1 MKAAA
6 ILSLVSLALG
16 AALEERACAGNNCNR
31 QVTGTRAG
39 LLPLESRRADC
50 SEFQKV
56 VSSRPPRTI
65 TKVVWTTSDAE
76 PTDCPA
82 DIAERAF
89 AVEERQDAPTATVP
103 AYASSC
109 RDGAAYASACDC
121 FGIPVWTTS
130 PRARITV
137 HPTSEATSCEA
148 YATSTM
154 PACASACWTQG
165 AAAANCD
172 IDDLACQCEYTG
184 FSVMAWAIAT
194 CLPEFCNYDTGYAV
208 HDAAYNAC
216 GCHDA
221 SVGKPT
227 PTH

>member
-1 MKAAA
+1 MKAVVCF
-6 ILSLVSLALG
+6 LSLACLTLG
-16 AALEERACAGNNCNR
+16 AVLEERACAGNNCNR

-39 LLPLESRRADC
+39 LLPLESRSADC

-65 TKVVWTTSDAE
+65 TEIVWTTDDGAE

-82 DIAERAF
+82 EVAERAIV
-89 AVEERQDAPTATVP
+89 VEERQDAPTPTIP

-109 RDGAAYASACDC
+109 SNNAAYASACDC

-148 YATSTM
+148 YATSTW

-165 AAAANCD
+165 AQQAGCD
-172 IDDLACQCEYTG
+172 PSDLECQCNSTG

-194 CLPEFCNYDTGYAV
+194 CLPEHCNYDTGYAV
-208 HDAAYNAC
+208 HDAAYN
-216 GCHDA
+216 GR
-221 SVGKPT
+221 
-227 PTH
+227 

>member
-1 MKAAA
+1 MKAAT

-39 LLPLESRRADC
+39 LLPLESRRPDC

-56 VSSRPPRTI
+56 VSSRPPRSSGPPATLSPP
-65 TKVVWTTSDAE
+65 TAPPTS
-76 PTDCPA
+76 PS
-82 DIAERAF
+82 RAF

-137 HPTSEATSCEA
+137 HPTSEATSA
-148 YATSTM
+148 
-154 PACASACWTQG
+154 PP
-165 AAAANCD
+165 AANCE
-172 IDDLACQCEYTG
+172 IDDLSCQCEYTG

-194 CLPEFCNYDTGYAV
+194 CLPEFCDYDTGYAV